1 MEDFQTPA
9 LLSQYGTFFSPSMG
23 AFRPHSEVEWNLI
36 EKTENVAGSSREVA
50 DVGWSP
56 AWVEAGYSCKE

>member
-23 AFRPHSEVEWNLI
+23 AFRPHSGVKWNLI
-36 EKTENVAGSSREVA
+36 EKTENVAGSLREVA
-50 DVGWSP
+50 DVG
-56 AWVEAGYSCKE
+56 